1 MAKGSV
7 FTTNKTQAVRLP
19 KSVALP
25 DDVRQVEVITMGRG
39 RLILPA
45 DSSWADW
52 FNQPGASA
60 DFMTDR
66 EQPAPQDRDSL

>member
-19 KSVALP
+19 KAVALP
-25 DDVRQVEVITMGRG
+25 DDVRQVEVICVGRG

-45 DSSWADW
+45 DAAWEDW

-66 EQPAPQDRDSL
+66 KQPEPQDRDGL